1 MHLDYLF
8 SQFIR
13 EKQFLSNVSPRT
25 VKSFKDCQRAYY
37 RTVGDELPNKQNIK
51 EYVIKLQESGIAV
64 TTVNFYIRTL
74 NSFLSWLFENE
85 MIPERLRN
93 KTLREPEKILKTF
106 NDEQLKT
113 LLSFRAKSYYEQR
126 LYALIVLIMDTGI
139 RIDEALT
146 LTRENVLLED
156 LLIRVRGK
164 GNKERYVPLSIECR
178 KVLFRFLDKHPHM
191 LVFATRSGGKLQYF
205 NTLRYLKNHC
215 RRLGING
222 VRISW
227 HTLRHGYALNHI
239 REGGDVF
246 SLQRILGHSDLN
258 VTRRYVGLTENDL
271 KLVHKKTSI
280 LGRLK

>member
-1 MHLDYLF
+1 MHLDALF

-13 EKQFLSNVSPRT
+13 EKRFLGNVSLRT
-25 VKSFKDCQRAYY
+25 IKTFKDCQRAYY
-37 RTVGDELPNKQNIK
+37 RTVGDEIPNKQNIK

-85 MIPERLRN
+85 VIPERLRN
-93 KTLREPEKILKTF
+93 KPLREPEKILKTF
-106 NDEQLKT
+106 SDEQLKALIT
-113 LLSFRAKSYYEQR
+113 FKPKTYYEHR
-126 LYALIVLIMDTGI
+126 LYTLIVLIMDTGI

-156 LLIRVRGK
+156 QLIRVTGK
-164 GNKERYVPLSIECR
+164 GSKERYVPISIECR
-178 KVLFRFLDKHPHM
+178 KVLVRFLDKHPYT
-191 LVFATRSGGKLQYF
+191 LVFATGTGGKLQYF

-215 RRLGING
+215 RRLGITG
-222 VRISW
+222 VRVSW

-246 SLQRILGHSDLN
+246 SLQRILGHSDLS